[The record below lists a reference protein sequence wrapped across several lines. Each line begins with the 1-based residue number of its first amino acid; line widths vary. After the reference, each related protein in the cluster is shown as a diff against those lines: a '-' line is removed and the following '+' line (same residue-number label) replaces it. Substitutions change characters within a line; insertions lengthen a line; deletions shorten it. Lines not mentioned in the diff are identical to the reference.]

1 MKKFLLL
8 LSGWFVSS
16 TIYAQQMAQKPIFC
30 APLDQIVQIAERR
43 GDDPIL
49 IGDTVLGTS
58 QGTSMNAKI
67 IIAHNFE
74 NKTFSIYEI
83 YNTNWACILG
93 QGTNFLFMH
102 DLLNKEE
109 MSNDPFKGLNIN
121 PDDSVTL

>member
-8 LSGWFVSS
+8 LSGLFASS
-16 TIYAQQMAQKPIFC
+16 TIYAQQMAQKPILC
-30 APLDQIVQIAERR
+30 APLDQIVQIAEDR

-93 QGTNFLFMH
+93 QGTNFLFMN
-102 DLLNKEE
+102 DFLNKQETR
-109 MSNDPFKGLNIN
+109 NDPFNGLTIN
-121 PDDSVTL
+121 PDDSVSL

>member
-8 LSGWFVSS
+8 LSGLIASS
-16 TIYAQQMAQKPIFC
+16 TIYAQQMAQKPILC

-74 NKTFSIYEI
+74 NKTYSIYEI

-93 QGTNFLFMH
+93 QGTNFLFMN
-102 DLLNKEE
+102 DFLNKQETR
-109 MSNDPFKGLNIN
+109 NDPFNGLTIN
-121 PDDSVTL
+121 PDDSVSL